1 MIKTLLFDFGDV
13 FLNLN
18 KKATLAALKGLGF
31 TDFSAEMLQ
40 QNKKYEVGEISS
52 EEFIA
57 FYQEQLPQSSAADLQ
72 EAWNSILLDLPV
84 HRLAFIQQLS
94 EEKKYKLILLSNTN
108 DLHISWVQENI
119 KSFETFKN
127 CFEAFYLSHEIN
139 FRKPNADI
147 YEFVLQKHQLQPQEV
162 LFIDD
167 TAENTQAAQ
176 NLGLYTWNIDPSTE
190 DVTDLF
196 KIKKELF

>member
-18 KKATLAALKGLGF
+18 KKATLTALNELGL
-31 TDFSAEMLQ
+31 TDFSAEMMQ
-40 QNKKYEVGEISS
+40 QNKKYEVGDISS

-57 FYQEQLPQSSAADLQ
+57 FYQKQLPKSSAADLQ
-72 EAWNSILLDLPV
+72 HAWNSILLDLPV
-84 HRLAFIQQLS
+84 HRLKFIQQLS
-94 EEKKYKLILLSNTN
+94 AEKKYKLILLSNTN

-119 KSFETFKN
+119 KSFEAFKD

-147 YEFVLQKHQLQPQEV
+147 YEFVLQKYQLQPQEI

-167 TAENTQAAQ
+167 TLENTQAAKS
-176 NLGLYTWNIDPSTE
+176 LGLHTWNIDPATE

-196 KIKKELF
+196 EVKKELF

>member
-13 FLNLN
+13 FLNLD
-18 KKATLAALKGLGF
+18 KKATFAALKALGL

-40 QNKKYEVGEISS
+40 QNKKYEVGAVSS

-57 FYQEQLPQSSAADLQ
+57 FYQKQLPQTSAADLKQ
-72 EAWNSILLDLPV
+72 AWNSILLDLPV
-84 HRLAFIQQLS
+84 HRLKFIQQLCA
-94 EEKKYKLILLSNTN
+94 EKKYKLILLSNTN
-108 DLHISWVQENI
+108 DLHISWVYENVE
-119 KSFETFKN
+119 SFKAFKN

-167 TAENTQAAQ
+167 TAENIQAAES
-176 NLGLYTWNIDPSTE
+176 LGLHTWHINPATE

-196 KIKKELF
+196 EVKKELF